1 MTGGRGGRRGCTR
14 MHLGDDQWS
23 LTICIPSLYHT
34 HISERWTIYGT
45 SKAAALISLMFK
57 YQYFFKTDDRNSD
70 SGILLFGKMK
80 RQKSSIWDRIFPN
93 CASLLNSV
101 TSVCPAHP
109 SWRLL
114 PPPDSESWW
123 DRGSKTSL
131 APIHGHRRVNFPR
144 THVSATHILLQI
156 IDKWERLVNKE
167 ANQEVLV
174 SACLCLC

>member
-1 MTGGRGGRRGCTR
+1 MID
-14 MHLGDDQWS
+14 L
-23 LTICIPSLYHT
+23 
-34 HISERWTIYGT
+34 
-45 SKAAALISLMFK
+45 F
-57 YQYFFKTDDRNSD
+57 SD

-80 RQKSSIWDRIFPN
+80 IQKSSIWDRIFPN

-131 APIHGHRRVNFPR
+131 TPIHGHRRVNFPR
-144 THVSATHILLQI
+144 TQISATHILLQI
-156 IDKWERLVNKE
+156 MDKWEWLVNKE
-167 ANQEVLV
+167 VNQEILV
-174 SACLCLC
+174 FACLCYLPSCIYLCLCLCWQVKGETKARHGEQTNIVGVQSHNRHLH